1 MHANYFKF
9 NLSANYFHIEK
20 FPKLTKAILSNGT
33 TTIVEVLI
41 QNVSNYLNPN
51 MQKCI
56 YQKLIV
62 PYIGYFSKVS
72 LYFGF
77 IRPYWLCVHNEFFM
91 DQLDISQLSY
101 SLLNVNF
108 VQIVELY

>member
-1 MHANYFKF
+1 MHVFKTNMRAYYFKF

-33 TTIVEVLI
+33 TIIEVLI

-62 PYIGYFSKVS
+62 P
-72 LYFGF
+72 
-77 IRPYWLCVHNEFFM
+77 
-91 DQLDISQLSY
+91 
-101 SLLNVNF
+101 
-108 VQIVELY
+108 